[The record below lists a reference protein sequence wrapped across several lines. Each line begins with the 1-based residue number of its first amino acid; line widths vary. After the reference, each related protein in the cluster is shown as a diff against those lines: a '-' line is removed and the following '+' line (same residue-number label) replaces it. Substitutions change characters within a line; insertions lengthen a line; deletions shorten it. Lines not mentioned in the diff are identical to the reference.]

1 MPVVAEITEALMDT
15 ATTIYINNDL
25 DIVMVR
31 MQARTIAKT
40 MGFSTADQAYISMAA
55 SELARLLSDTRS
67 ETAQMVISND
77 TKNGHQALQIVC
89 LIRREYIQED
99 DRVNGGGE
107 IAMLKQAL
115 LGACKLVDKSCIEM
129 QDDQQVRVTLTKWL
143 K

>member
-1 MPVVAEITEALMDT
+1 MDT

-55 SELARLLSDTRS
+55 SELARMLSHTRS
-67 ETAQMVISND
+67 KTAQMVISNN

-89 LIRREYIQED
+89 FIRQEYIQED
-99 DRVNGGGE
+99 DGVNGSSQ
-107 IAMLKQAL
+107 ISTLKQAL

-129 QDDQQVRVTLTKWL
+129 QDDQQVLVTLTKWL